1 MPAASLREAAM
12 NPEPEVRDD
21 GRCALETCRKPIKPP
36 KRRREVP
43 ASLYVDPFCSTD
55 CAKAYFGV
63 RVTSYSE
70 SQGLGSPKGRRP
82 AAAA

>member
-1 MPAASLREAAM
+1 MIPDPPIRA
-12 NPEPEVRDD
+12 D
-21 GRCALETCRKPIKPP
+21 GRCALATCRKPIKPP

-55 CAKAYFGV
+55 CAKTYFGV

-70 SQGLGSPKGRRP
+70 SQGLGSPKGRRGGSV
-82 AAAA
+82 AA

>member
-1 MPAASLREAAM
+1 MTDDP
-12 NPEPEVRDD
+12 PIRDD
-21 GRCALETCRKPIKPP
+21 GRCALEACGKPIKAP
-36 KRRREVP
+36 KRRRDVP
-43 ASLYVDPFCSTD
+43 ERLYVDPFCSTD
-55 CAKAYFGV
+55 CAKTYFGV